1 MSRPLIIIIIDSLSD
16 EFEISLCDSRRF
28 INYFFSSLPLSFFSF
43 LSFFLSVLLF
53 LSGLVLFF
61 PFLFCFA
68 LLLSVPLIQILIN

>member
-28 INYFFSSLPLSFFSF
+28 NNSFFLPLSFFSF
-43 LSFFLSVLLF
+43 LSFFLSVLFF
-53 LSGLVLFF
+53 LSGLVLFS

-68 LLLSVPLIQILIN
+68 LFLSVPFIQILIN